1 MPGPPPLSVPVTW
14 TEADGHRPGWARLLA
29 PAQDSSLVAA
39 VAFLAVLLLVLVAA
53 LARNVSERSV
63 IGIAL
68 NLLFL
73 AYVVVGYAR
82 RVLTLTRS

>member
-14 TEADGHRPGWARLLA
+14 TESDGHRPGWARLLA
-29 PAQDSSLVAA
+29 PARDSSLPAA
-39 VAFLAVLLLVLVAA
+39 VAFLVFMVVVLVAA
-53 LARNVSERSV
+53 LARNVSERSL

-68 NLLFL
+68 NMVFL

>member
-29 PAQDSSLVAA
+29 PARDSSLAA
-39 VAFLAVLLLVLVAA
+39 AAAFLALLVAVLLVS